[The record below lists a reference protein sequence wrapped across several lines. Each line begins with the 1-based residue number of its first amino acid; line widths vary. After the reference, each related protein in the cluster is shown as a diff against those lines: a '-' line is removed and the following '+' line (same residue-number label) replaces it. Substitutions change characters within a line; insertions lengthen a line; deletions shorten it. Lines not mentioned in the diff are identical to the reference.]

1 MPFAVSP
8 LLNLISGRN
17 SMSNFDFAAFEQ
29 LVKNPIAF
37 RNIESWIRETYFYQ
51 PAFNS
56 RFQRGA
62 YVRLIFTSPNKF
74 SGIDVVRFIIRAA
87 VLTLNSIDVVA
98 GRPLNLFASAFTSR
112 STLV

>member
-8 LLNLISGRN
+8 LLKLISGRN

-29 LVKNPIAF
+29 LVKNPIAS
-37 RNIESWIRETYFYQ
+37 RNIESKFKLFL

-62 YVRLIFTSPNKF
+62 YVRLIFTIPNKF